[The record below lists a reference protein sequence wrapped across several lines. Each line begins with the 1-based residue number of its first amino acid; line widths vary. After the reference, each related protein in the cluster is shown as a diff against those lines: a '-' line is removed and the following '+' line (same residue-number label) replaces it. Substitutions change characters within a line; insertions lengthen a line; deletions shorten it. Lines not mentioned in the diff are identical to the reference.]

1 MFNLRMAYIEKH
13 METST
18 KLFPLLK
25 RKFKEGQAS
34 LIAFR
39 TDWDKHK
46 ALLIYVGEKV
56 IQIDK
61 CQEDRFTQM
70 MMQLQLEL
78 VGRRRP

>member
-1 MFNLRMAYIEKH
+1 MEKMEKH

-18 KLFPLLK
+18 KLFLFLK
-25 RKFKEGQAS
+25 KKFKESQDS
-34 LIAFR
+34 LIAIR
-39 TDWDKHK
+39 TNWDKHK
-46 ALLIYVGEKV
+46 ALLVYVGEKV
-56 IQIDK
+56 IQMDK